1 MHKIGL
7 KNKLQKYILKKKKM
21 AVGIIAA
28 SKVAKRVSKKG
39 RAEAKEKKAG
49 KLDKKAERKNKRA
62 DRIAKRAAKKMSKG
76 KMGKAAKLMGKSK
89 KVAGKADVKT
99 GKAIQKREKAG
110 KLKDKIAAGKTV
122 KGRIKKAVK
131 GAANLKSKAKNV
143 AAKAKQGAG
152 QAARKVKSKAQE
164 TAMNAKAGVKKV
176 KRKAAAAT
184 AAFKS
189 TAMYD
194 GPGGQETPKLGSM
207 SDGNSM
213 YNKAPGMYGKG
224 SKISYGH
231 HSGMKMS
238 GYAKAGLAGK
248 GMAMMNKTSANTVLK
263 HGATKKGSGMYHGKK
278 K

>member
-1 MHKIGL
+1 M
-7 KNKLQKYILKKKKM
+7 
-21 AVGIIAA
+21 
-28 SKVAKRVSKKG
+28 
-39 RAEAKEKKAG
+39 
-49 KLDKKAERKNKRA
+49 RKNRRA
-62 DRIAKRAAKKMSKG
+62 DRKEARAAKLEENGKG
-76 KMGKAAKLMGKSK
+76 GRAAKLR
-89 KVAGKADVKT
+89 AKADVKRA
-99 GKAIQKREKAG
+99 KAGVKTVKAGMKREKAG
-110 KLKDKIAAGKTV
+110 KLKEKIAAGKTI
-122 KGRIKKAVK
+122 KGRANKLKDK
-131 GAANLKSKAKNV
+131 AANLPGKIKNKATQV
-143 AAKAKQGAG
+143 KQGVG

-176 KRKAAAAT
+176 KRKARAAT

-231 HSGMKMS
+231 YSGMKMG
-238 GYAKAGLAGK
+238 GYAKAGLAGE

-263 HGATKKGSGMYHGKK
+263 HGATRKK
-278 K
+278 